1 MHANACPSNQANT
14 KQPSFCRVDHF
25 CIFLPRWTSPLTH
38 LGMFPDAQICS
49 EPQARHAL
57 RAAVRRKVAAG
68 SRLRGWIWLV
78 AFQLGQKLW
87 NKNPEVPA
95 ASGDEPDR
103 NLPVQRPPSAT
114 GSEAMLIFFGHGSC
128 WKRPWNE
135 TWQHKPT
142 PSNTNLLPHPEMEW
156 GGRVPFR
163 ACLPEPAQKW
173 MAFRFLHCN
182 KASSIM
188 RIDLT
193 SWRAHG
199 SKDVIIPIYSHHAST
214 NWHVLSPHTLCC
226 TVVYNDRPISSLH
239 GVLVPTTQ
247 NGEYITVS
255 WLGLYHPFIVQDSP
269 SLPPWRHLCIASAG
283 SCTVFQ
289 GCGRKWWLFQ
299 TTHPP
304 SEKISTWMNSELATI
319 KQRTSMQ
326 LGVITRVQLGRGKL
340 KRTCLTSNQHWPP
353 HCKTL
358 PEWHYHIQTLG
369 ILRLDWLF
377 FDVPLIEPQRW
388 ISLYPLS
395 SAPPGNLWNPQ
406 WASIVY
412 GKNGWNAGVLPCW
425 ITRGYMSL
433 HHVTPLWCPKLHR
446 DCWYLLMKSH
456 IPCQTDSWFP
466 FCECWM
472 VTDHVSQLYRRGIFK
487 HGHLTDTCS
496 IPMHRPESDSWNP
509 API

>member
-1 MHANACPSNQANT
+1 MGQIEIFQFDGLRRLLDLRPCWFSSGMDHAGRDLEMKHDNTNQGHPTPTFRHTQRWNEEAVFLSGRASPN
-14 KQPSFCRVDHF
+14 QPRNEWPFAFCTATR
-25 CIFLPRWTSPLTH
+25 
-38 LGMFPDAQICS
+38 
-49 EPQARHAL
+49 
-57 RAAVRRKVAAG
+57 
-68 SRLRGWIWLV
+68 
-78 AFQLGQKLW
+78 
-87 NKNPEVPA
+87 
-95 ASGDEPDR
+95 
-103 NLPVQRPPSAT
+103 PVQSCAST
-114 GSEAMLIFFGHGSC
+114 SLAGGH
-128 WKRPWNE
+128 
-135 TWQHKPT
+135 
-142 PSNTNLLPHPEMEW
+142 M
-156 GGRVPFR
+156 
-163 ACLPEPAQKW
+163 
-173 MAFRFLHCN
+173 
-182 KASSIM
+182 
-188 RIDLT
+188 DLRT
-193 SWRAHG
+193 A
-199 SKDVIIPIYSHHAST
+199 VIIPIYSHHANT

-247 NGEYITVS
+247 NGEYIVS

-289 GCGRKWWLFQ
+289 GCGRNGGCFKPPTL
-299 TTHPP
+299 HP
-304 SEKISTWMNSELATI
+304 KQYRLALINSELATI
-319 KQRTSMQ
+319 KQRTSRQ

-353 HCKTL
+353 HGKTL
-358 PEWHYHIQTLG
+358 
-369 ILRLDWLF
+369 RLHWLF

-388 ISLYPLS
+388 IRLYPLS
-395 SAPPGNLWNPQ
+395 SAPLGNPWNPQ

-466 FCECWM
+466 FGECWM
-472 VTDHVSQLYRRGIFK
+472 VTDHASQLYRRGIFK